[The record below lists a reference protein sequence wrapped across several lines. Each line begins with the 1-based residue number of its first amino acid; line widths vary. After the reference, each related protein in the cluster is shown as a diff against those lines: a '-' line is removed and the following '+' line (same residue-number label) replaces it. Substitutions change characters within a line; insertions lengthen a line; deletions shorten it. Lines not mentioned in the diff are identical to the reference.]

1 MKRFINIAVV
11 SIVVFL
17 TGITITILYAN
28 FSNSIGFSLSYDTQ
42 DVVIPMIILV
52 CSGIL
57 NLINKSWKM
66 LGVSVVGLV
75 EMLILGLILLN

>member
-17 TGITITILYAN
+17 TGITIIILYAN

-75 EMLILGLILLN
+75 EMLILGLILLK

>member
-17 TGITITILYAN
+17 TGITIIILYAN